1 MTQEATDKP
10 IPKPAPKK
18 APSKTRSLAKLRAWL
33 KNHKAQATLGRDES
47 DIGIEY
53 TFFFQPH
60 ESDDQIEIEEEEFF
74 ASKDDGSGHPMPG
87 TYAVHVVDKE
97 GDVLETQVGTFLAE
111 RELTDDERKARER
124 DPTGQVRASRISVEN
139 AVIDSVRQRKWA
151 IEAEEALA
159 KVTRERNAYAQGQML
174 VEQQLLIAKTERDQ
188 ALIARDE
195 AIIAREAREEEIR
208 AIEAA
213 GGELALPMQ
222 QSTSEGIK
230 QIMRRL
236 KLGDP
241 LIEEK
246 ESILEDLTQ
255 DVGALL
261 ELAHR
266 GVIAWGAVRAIL
278 EDRFGYEFDENE
290 PPPVDWRPGDPVDVE
305 AEPEEQAS

>member
-1 MTQEATDKP
+1 MTTREPEATKP
-10 IPKPAPKK
+10 TPKPASKK
-18 APSKTRSLAKLRAWL
+18 TPTKTRSLAKLRAWL
-33 KNHKAQATLGRDES
+33 KNHKAQATLGRDEA
-47 DIGIEY
+47 DIGVEY
-53 TFFFQPH
+53 SFFFQAH
-60 ESDDQIEIEEEEFF
+60 ESEDQLEIEEEEFF
-74 ASKDDGSGHPMPG
+74 GMPGDGTGHPMPG
-87 TYAVHVVDKE
+87 AYAVHVVNRD
-97 GDVLETQVGTFLAE
+97 GDVVETQVGMCVAE
-111 RELTDDERKARER
+111 RELSEDERKAREK
-124 DPTGQVRASRISVEN
+124 DPAGIARASRASVEN
-139 AVIDSVRQRKWA
+139 AVTDSIRQRKWA

-159 KVTRERNAYAQGQML
+159 RVTRERNAYAQGQML

-222 QSTSEGIK
+222 QSTAEGIK

-266 GVIAWGAVRAIL
+266 GVIAWGAVRTIL
-278 EDRFGYEFDENE
+278 EDRYGYEFDEND

-305 AEPEEQAS
+305 AEEVA